1 MKNNILKV
9 GIIDLKF
16 NNLFS
21 IYKACMQAGFK
32 TSIIL
37 PKQNNFNFDCVII
50 PGVGAFKSGM
60 QVLKK
65 NNYDEKIFDYVS
77 KKNSFIYGICLG
89 MQLLFENSY
98 EFGLTKGLGLI
109 KGSILK
115 LSDKNKKLKTN
126 IGWKA
131 ITLLNKNKNSN
142 LEKFDKKYFYFVHS
156 YYASPKNKVE
166 SIAKTNHGKF
176 LFTSV
181 VNKGNILGTQFHPE
195 KSGNLGIKFLK
206 NIKYYKG

>member
-50 PGVGAFKSGM
+50 PGVGAFKYGM

-131 ITLLNKNKNSN
+131 ITLLNKNKNYN